1 MKRILTTL
9 AVLIF
14 FASSSFA
21 VVKTD
26 WAQQFDQQP
35 EIQVLSTDMAT
46 LGLDQ
51 FLTLTPKK
59 YKEMTGEK
67 LGLKKTLQLKAAQK
81 FLKKELKKDADID
94 KGLYILLAILGLA
107 WVAMG
112 VMDEW
117 SGSDWIV
124 NLILYALCYLPGLIH
139 ALTKMKKYY

>member
-9 AVLIF
+9 AVLLF
-14 FASSSFA
+14 FATSTFA
-21 VVKTD
+21 VVKTN
-26 WAQQFDQQP
+26 WADQFNNQP
-35 EIQVLSTDMAT
+35 EVEALSADMAAMNI
-46 LGLDQ
+46 DQ
-51 FLTLTPKK
+51 FLNLTPKK

-81 FLKKELKKDADID
+81 FLKKELKKDAEFD

-112 VMDEW
+112 VMDDW

-124 NLILYALCYLPGLIH
+124 NLILVVLCWLPGLIH

>member
-35 EIQVLSTDMAT
+35 EIQVLSTDMAA

-112 VMDEW
+112 VMDDW

-124 NLILYALCYLPGLIH
+124 SI
-139 ALTKMKKYY
+139 